1 MVPESDRLFG
11 VLDRAWTAM
20 GGLCSVS
27 AASSTVAA
35 LVAIDLAEFI
45 AAGWNKVQE

>member
-11 VLDRAWTAM
+11 VLDPLDPPWTAM
-20 GGLCSVS
+20 EGLCGLS

-35 LVAIDLAEFI
+35 LVAIDF
-45 AAGWNKVQE
+45 AGLIVGRVG